1 LARLQSKAKAAQQY
15 LEESQSSLSL
25 QESLYESTRSKC
37 EKVTRAVQ
45 SGTMTMSR
53 LRAAVAG
60 KNHQDM
66 GDRAKVIQGQID
78 RVESVLRREIQN
90 SSKANEADDDGIV
103 REIDE
108 LKEQLLQAQKELEEL
123 KKT

>member
-1 LARLQSKAKAAQQY
+1 LGKLQCKAKAAQQY

-25 QESLYESTRSKC
+25 QESLYESTCSKF

-60 KNHQDM
+60 KQDE
-66 GDRAKVIQGQID
+66 GDRAKLIQGQID
-78 RVESVLRREIQN
+78 RVEAVLRREIQN